1 MSEVLD
7 NQQPVIDN
15 ITTNINQ
22 IVESIGIVIDKSL
35 SMKSVMQ
42 YISTVQF
49 LNIVKVDHVIW
60 KMEVYKLLLNK
71 DINSK
76 ITMHDQCRLGNGT
89 TVLKGSSLAIT
100 TVSVVWK
107 RRIKRCIPL
116 VTLR

>member
-1 MSEVLD
+1 MLD

-22 IVESIGIVIDKSL
+22 IVEPIGIVIDKSL

-60 KMEVYKLLLNK
+60 KMESLQ
-71 DINSK
+71 
-76 ITMHDQCRLGNGT
+76 IT
-89 TVLKGSSLAIT
+89 LK
-100 TVSVVWK
+100 
-107 RRIKRCIPL
+107 
-116 VTLR
+116 